1 MTKVR
6 VVVFL
11 AVVALLL
18 FPAMAIAQ
26 GPQLPCRF
34 HGTVQIDGAN
44 VADDTVITATIS
56 GDTYTASTPSPYGD
70 STYWL
75 EIAPPEGT
83 NYAEGTTVTFK
94 IGTSAAEQTAT
105 WEAGGNKELNLSI
118 GEGPVTPPTG
128 GISGVVVNSLPA
140 GSSPTASYDAATG
153 VLTLGIPKG
162 DKGDTG
168 AAGAAGAQGP
178 QGEEGPG
185 APGGIALP
193 VVALVIAIIA
203 IGVAVMGIRRR
214 V

>member
-56 GDTYTASTPSPYGD
+56 GDTYTAKTPSPYGA

-83 NYAEGTTVTFK
+83 NYAEGTSVTFM
-94 IGTSAAEQTAT
+94 IGTSAAAQTAT
-105 WEAGGNKELNLSI
+105 WEAGGNKELNFSI
-118 GEGPVTPPTG
+118 GEPPVTPPPGG
-128 GISGVVVNSLPA
+128 GITSVVVNSLPA
-140 GSSPTASYDAATG
+140 GSSATSSYNADTG

-162 DKGDTG
+162 DAG
-168 AAGAAGAQGP
+168 AAGAAGAQGS

-193 VVALVIAIIA
+193 VIALVIAIIA